1 MRIGILGGG
10 QLARM
15 LALAGHP
22 LGFSFVF
29 IDPAPDACAQALGEH
44 RISDWTGD
52 HLIEDLAGCDR
63 VTFDFENV
71 PASTLAQLTEHF
83 NVAPCA
89 QALSI
94 SQDRL
99 SEKTLFEKHGTA
111 VAPHAAVSDRPAL
124 LAAMAELGV
133 PAILKTRQMGYDGK
147 GQYRLDTPE
156 DCEPAW
162 QSMAEAPGGLILEKR
177 VPFLAECALT
187 AVRSQHG
194 EVRFY
199 PLTWTHH
206 EAGILRFAMAGA
218 RWLESWQHRAEH
230 QVRPILEAL
239 DYVGAI
245 TVELFVTEAG
255 LVVNEMAPRV
265 HNSAHWTLD
274 GAVCSQFEN
283 HLRAIAGLP
292 LGSTAATGA
301 SLMINFIGGLPST
314 DALTVNNLHWH
325 DYAKAPRAGRKVGH
339 ATWVVEDEQ
348 TLVEHVSAVSPAM
361 DDGAFQA
368 LTGWIKSV
376 G

>member
-1 MRIGILGGG
+1 MRIGVLGGG

-22 LGFSFVF
+22 LGMSFVF
-29 IDPAPDACAQALGEH
+29 VDPAADACAQSLGQH
-44 RISDWTGD
+44 QISDWSGE
-52 HLIEDLAGCDR
+52 HLIEALAGCDR

-71 PASTLAQLTEHF
+71 PAHTLTQLTDHF
-83 NVAPCA
+83 NVAPSA
-89 QALSI
+89 KALSI

-99 SEKTLFEKHGTA
+99 DEKALFHDHGMA
-111 VAPHAAVSDRPAL
+111 VAPHAAVSDRPGL
-124 LAAMAELGV
+124 LAALADLGC
-133 PAILKTRQMGYDGK
+133 PAILKTRRMGYDGK

-162 QSMAEAPGGLILEKR
+162 QTMAEAPGGLILEQR
-177 VPFLAECALT
+177 VPFTAECALT

-206 EAGILRFAMAGA
+206 EAGILRFALGGA
-218 RWLESWQHRAEH
+218 RWLESFQHQAEA

-239 DYVGAI
+239 GYVGAM
-245 TVELFVTEAG
+245 TVELFVTETG

-265 HNSAHWTLD
+265 HNSAHWTID

-283 HLRAIAGLP
+283 HLRAIADLP
-292 LGSTAATGA
+292 LGATAATGA
-301 SLMINFIGGLPST
+301 ALMINFIGQLPST
-314 DALTVNNLHWH
+314 DALAVPGLHWH
-325 DYAKAPRAGRKVGH
+325 AYGKAPRPGRKVGH
-339 ATWVVEDEQ
+339 ATWVVDDESS
-348 TLVEHVSAVSPAM
+348 LMAGLDGLGPAM
-361 DDGAFQA
+361 DANAFQA

>member
-22 LGFSFVF
+22 LGLSFVF
-29 IDPAPDACAQALGEH
+29 IDPALDACAQSLGEH
-44 RISDWTGD
+44 RVSDWAGD

-71 PASTLAQLTEHF
+71 PAETLAQLDHHF
-83 NVAPCA
+83 TVAPSA

-99 SEKTLFEKHGTA
+99 DEKALFQAHGMA
-111 VAPHAAVSDRPAL
+111 VAPHAAVGDRPAL
-124 LAAMAELGV
+124 LAALAELGC
-133 PAILKTRQMGYDGK
+133 PAILKTRRMGYDGK

-162 QSMAEAPGGLILEKR
+162 QAMAEAPGGLILEKR
-177 VPFLAECALT
+177 VPFVAECALT
-187 AVRSQHG
+187 GVRSRDG

-206 EAGILRFAMAGA
+206 EAGILRFALAGA
-218 RWLESWQHRAEH
+218 HWLEAWQHRAEA
-230 QVRPILEAL
+230 QIRPILDAL
-239 DYVGAI
+239 GYVGAM
-245 TVELFVTEAG
+245 TVELFVTDDG

-265 HNSAHWTLD
+265 HNSAHWTID

-283 HLRAIAGLP
+283 HLRAIADLP
-292 LGSTAATGA
+292 LGSTMATGA
-301 SLMINFIGGLPST
+301 SLMINFIGHLPST
-314 DALTVNNLHWH
+314 DAMAMPGLHWH
-325 DYAKAPRAGRKVGH
+325 DYAKAARVGRKVGH
-339 ATWVVEDEQ
+339 ATWVVNDE
-348 TLVEHVSAVSPAM
+348 SALIEGLNNMPPVL